1 MSVHDHRIA
10 AWPPQRNLACRTA
23 RSAGKRPARGPGAG
37 GGRERLRRTQVGPQK
52 AGRRVFRTAGL
63 GRVADGADRAGGGA
77 GVGRVGGLHQ

>member
-37 GGRERLRRTQVGPQK
+37 GGCERLRRTQVGPQK
-52 AGRRVFRTAGL
+52 AGRRVFGLRGQDAWPTALTGP
-63 GRVADGADRAGGGA
+63 VAAQA
-77 GVGRVGGLHQ
+77 